1 MIKDSIL
8 IDDITKMASAA
19 AGSVLDMKRE
29 VEAMIQAKLESY
41 LSRSA
46 LVTRE
51 EFEIV
56 KAMAEKARAENEA
69 LRRELE
75 LLKTK

>member
-1 MIKDSIL
+1 
-8 IDDITKMASAA
+8 MASAA
-19 AGSVLDMKRE
+19 AGSMLDMKRE

-46 LVTRE
+46 LVTRG

-56 KAMAEKARAENEA
+56 KAIAEKARAENA
-69 LRRELE
+69 VLKRELRV
-75 LLKTK
+75 T